1 MHALYKQFKMYMC
14 TLCYLN
20 NTICYITSVWND
32 YLFNFQLHIML
43 NCKLVVMKMIQGIHG
58 TKKVYFAYVVL
69 EIMHMLHNCNN
80 KSVLLVGN
88 SL

>member
-1 MHALYKQFKMYMC
+1 
-14 TLCYLN
+14 
-20 NTICYITSVWND
+20 
-32 YLFNFQLHIML
+32 ML